1 MTYSIVEVSCLE
13 EAEQGLYGMITSR
26 SRVVRT
32 GLTTAAYAL
41 KLARTLEGSEENR
54 CDMSYFEVR
63 DSSGA
68 LYVGERKSFAMD
80 CECPF

>member
-1 MTYSIVEVSCLE
+1 MTFSIVEVSSLE
-13 EAEQGLYGMITSR
+13 EPEQGSYGMIHSR
-26 SRVVRT
+26 TRVVRT

-41 KLARTLEGSEENR
+41 KLARVMEGSEENR

-68 LYVGERKSFAMD
+68 RYQERPRFEFNAD
-80 CECPF
+80 ECPW